1 MLVWGNKNIVFEVY
15 VSFIFNF
22 VLKLKILCLKFV
34 LLSIEVNN
42 IDIMFYIFFIKNV
55 YINVYKYVCKI
66 SIFNIFKII
75 KIVFLIF
82 VE

>member
-75 KIVFLIF
+75 KNSIF
-82 VE
+82 NIC